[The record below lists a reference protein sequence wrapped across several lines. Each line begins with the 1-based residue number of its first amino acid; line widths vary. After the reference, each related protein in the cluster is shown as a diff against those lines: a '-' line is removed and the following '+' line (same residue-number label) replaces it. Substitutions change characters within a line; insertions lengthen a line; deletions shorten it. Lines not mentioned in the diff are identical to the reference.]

1 MKKPG
6 RHHRSGEDR
15 AATNELAA
23 GRSAYERRAWG
34 EAYELL
40 AQADASSPLG
50 ADDLEMFAWAAAL
63 TGRDAECLA
72 AQERLYRLCID
83 AGRDLRAARSAFW
96 QGMRFL
102 TLGEMAQGGAW
113 LARAEAIVGDRD
125 CSERGQLLLPVAY
138 GHLRAGQDDAAVA
151 AADKAITIG
160 ARFNEPDIIALAQ
173 NIKGRAMVH
182 RGEIADGLALL
193 DRAMLSAAPGDVTP
207 IVTGLVY
214 CNVID
219 CCQSVYALERS
230 REWTAALTAWC
241 AEQPELVTFAGSC
254 HVHRAELMQIS
265 GDWDDAV
272 AEARR
277 ASQHL
282 SQAIEPDAIAPAR
295 YQEAE
300 VYRLR
305 GAFDEAEAAYRDVA
319 RLGREPQPG
328 FALLRLS
335 QGRGDAAAAAIRRV
349 VDAAVERLERAEL
362 LPASVEIMI
371 GVGAL
376 EDAEAGCREL
386 EAIAA
391 TLGSEILDAIGA
403 HARGALVLARGDAA
417 SAIKPLRSSFEVW
430 NHFGAPY
437 LAARLRVLIG
447 AACGQLGDAEGAALQ
462 FETARSVFAK
472 LGARPDLT
480 RLDTL
485 AVAGKRAPA
494 HNLSQRELQVLR
506 LVAAGGTNKAIA
518 RELALSE
525 KTVDRH
531 VSNIFVKLDVPSRAA
546 ATAHAIKH
554 GLI

>member
-15 AATNELAA
+15 AATNDLAA

-319 RLGREPQPG
+319 RLGQEPQPG

-349 VDAAVERLERAEL
+349 VDAAVERLERARTPARL
-362 LPASVEIMI
+362 CRNHDRCRRAGGRGGGLPRTGDDRSHPRQRNPRCHRRTRT
-371 GVGAL
+371 GR
-376 EDAEAGCREL
+376 AGSRPWRRCQRHQ
-386 EAIAA
+386 AA
-391 TLGSEILDAIGA
+391 TQLF
-403 HARGALVLARGDAA
+403 RGLEPLWRALSGGAA
-417 SAIKPLRSSFEVW
+417 SRAYRRGLRATRRRRGG
-430 NHFGAPY
+430 GASIRNGTK
-437 LAARLRVLIG
+437 RLR
-447 AACGQLGDAEGAALQ
+447 
-462 FETARSVFAK
+462 
-472 LGARPDLT
+472 
-480 RLDTL
+480 
-485 AVAGKRAPA
+485 
-494 HNLSQRELQVLR
+494 
-506 LVAAGGTNKAIA
+506 
-518 RELALSE
+518 
-525 KTVDRH
+525 
-531 VSNIFVKLDVPSRAA
+531 
-546 ATAHAIKH
+546 
-554 GLI
+554 